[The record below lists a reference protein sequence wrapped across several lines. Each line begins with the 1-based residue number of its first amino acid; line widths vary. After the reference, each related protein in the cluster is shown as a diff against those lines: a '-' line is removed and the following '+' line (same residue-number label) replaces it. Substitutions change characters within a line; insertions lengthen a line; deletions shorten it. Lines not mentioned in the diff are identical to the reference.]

1 MDDMPKIWYFP
12 AMSQALQP
20 IPSWQLYGEQSPF
33 PDLLHIE
40 AIVDRAAG
48 LDWRIAPH
56 RHVHLHQIFLIL
68 SGDVR
73 LSIDGKPQHGTTPL
87 LMNLPRG
94 HVHGFAFSAGTEGHV
109 LTLPADDFPE
119 LFGPHSETR
128 AALGRAFVAG
138 GAGLAPLFQ
147 DLARLHRAQAPLR
160 RLRLRAAAVN
170 LCCAVAECAGQ
181 GPAEPATA
189 DARGD
194 GRIARFEALIRAHLA
209 DGWQLSDYAAALR
222 MSERHLRRLSLMA
235 TGLSAHSFV
244 EATRMREACRLLAYT
259 RMRVQEVGFA
269 LGYDDPSYFAR
280 SFRRATGLSASDYRR
295 RLEDDGISARPPG
308 S

>member
-1 MDDMPKIWYFP
+1 MAPDVALGVLESGADP
-12 AMSQALQP
+12 A
-20 IPSWQLYGEQSPF
+20 
-33 PDLLHIE
+33 DLAVDEMERAE
-40 AIVDRAAG
+40 AGDEGHGVVGPRGA
-48 LDWRIAPH
+48 RIGKTTRP
-56 RHVHLHQIFLIL
+56 
-68 SGDVR
+68 R
-73 LSIDGKPQHGTTPL
+73 LSA
-87 LMNLPRG
+87 NLQRQPHDRPGDQRAVEDVEHAAHPRQDASG
-94 HVHGFAFSAGTEGHV
+94 V
-109 LTLPADDFPE
+109 LHP
-119 LFGPHSETR
+119 R
-128 AALGRAFVAG
+128 AALGQAFVAG
-138 GAGLAPLFQ
+138 GAGLTPLFQ
-147 DLARLHRAQAPLR
+147 DLARLHRAQGPLR

-181 GPAEPATA
+181 GPAEPASA
-189 DARGD
+189 DVRGD